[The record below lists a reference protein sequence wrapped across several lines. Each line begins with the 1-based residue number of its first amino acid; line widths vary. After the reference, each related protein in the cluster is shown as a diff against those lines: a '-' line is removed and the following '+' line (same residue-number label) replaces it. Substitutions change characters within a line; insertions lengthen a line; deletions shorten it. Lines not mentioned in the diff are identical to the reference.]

1 MNVQIMKTA
10 VRTGETTAGRKPEKE
25 SQGDFL
31 SILRERSKNRGD
43 EPVKK
48 TEKPVEK
55 TKKQEPSKD
64 MREAEALS
72 GQTNLDNRNNQ
83 DESRVAEKTDER
95 NGMAENGMKPEE
107 ETVIASVGYLQT
119 AEEMISDNAEGKRSD
134 PVLDNSLEGINSAL
148 ESVKQQSV
156 FQKES
161 DGLAQAG
168 RQISKIAASLEGKEI
183 FTDTLTMETRTKQ
196 PSVNNEF
203 QDVKQTAVSKEP
215 QLLFEKPVMAGTQTE
230 DGEGQTEDSA
240 KEGSETTKW
249 FSLDHTVRGKT
260 VRESGEP
267 EEKQGEVS
275 LEELQKKVER
285 QSFLPFERIVGAKLS
300 GGAAAP
306 VMSNRGVT
314 DATPLTNQL
323 RTGIEEGLTK
333 QLNQFTIRLK
343 PEGLGEILVHMTS
356 TGGKVALSIGVS
368 NLDTQKLLSSEMMH
382 LRESLQPLNAEVQEI
397 YHNSQGG
404 MEMMNYEQGFLKNPQ
419 GNGAGNTR
427 RHFAGNGVEEE
438 DDEESRITETMD
450 LRTEYGRLSAYI

>member
-1 MNVQIMKTA
+1 MNVQMKTA
-10 VRTGETTAGRKPEKE
+10 VRTGERTAGRKPEKE

-31 SILRERSKNRGD
+31 SILKEKSKSRGG
-43 EPVKK
+43 EPVKR

-55 TKKQEPSKD
+55 PKKQEPSKD
-64 MREAEALS
+64 TREAEALN
-72 GQTNLDNRNNQ
+72 GQTNLDNRNNP
-83 DESRVAEKTDER
+83 DENRVTEKTDER
-95 NGMAENGMKPEE
+95 NDMAENGTEPQQ

-119 AEEMISDNAEGKRSD
+119 AGEMKSDNTEGKLSD

-148 ESVKQQSV
+148 ESVRQQAV

-161 DGLAQAG
+161 DDRAQAG
-168 RQISKIAASLEGKEI
+168 RQIFKIAASSEGKEI
-183 FTDTLTMETRTKQ
+183 FTDTLTMENHTKQ
-196 PSVNNEF
+196 PSVDNGF
-203 QDVKQTAVSKEP
+203 QDIKRTAVSEEP
-215 QLLFEKPVMAGTQTE
+215 QPLFEKAVMEGNQTE
-230 DGEGQTEDSA
+230 NREGQTGNSS

-249 FSLDHTVRGKT
+249 FSLDHAVRGET
-260 VRESGEP
+260 VRESGESG
-267 EEKQGEVS
+267 EKQGEVS

-382 LRESLQPLNAEVQEI
+382 LKESLQPLNAEVQEI

-404 MEMMNYEQGFLKNPQ
+404 MEMMNYEQGFFRNPQ
-419 GNGAGNTR
+419 GNGAGNSR

-438 DDEESRITETMD
+438 EGEENQIMENMA